1 MKKLNLKAVYFNSGI
16 DTSILEKEEF
26 IHPNTTPESRTETSD
41 TALDS
46 HINYASRALVDE
58 YVISRDSKH
67 CPNAI
72 KNEIRIL
79 LRGAFIG
86 DAEYKRMLFNNTIYA
101 TSILAIDSMCE
112 DTIKNRID
120 NKNKI
125 CHSIRHILSL
135 ADGNIN
141 HEAVLA
147 LYAFIIYFVD
157 RFAE

>member
-1 MKKLNLKAVYFNSGI
+1 
-16 DTSILEKEEF
+16 
-26 IHPNTTPESRTETSD
+26 
-41 TALDS
+41 
-46 HINYASRALVDE
+46 
-58 YVISRDSKH
+58 VISKDSKH
-67 CPNAI
+67 CANAI

-79 LRGAFIG
+79 LRDAFIG
-86 DAEYKRMLFNNTIYA
+86 DAEYKQMLFNNTIYA

-125 CHSIRHILSL
+125 YHSIRHILSL

-147 LYAFIIYFVD
+147 LYAFIIYFID
-157 RFAE
+157 HFAK